1 MKKTAYVFSLLGMA
15 LLTASC
21 NEDAE
26 YFELPDQPDQM
37 HISAS
42 VTEVNLEKTRA
53 SETAITF
60 TWTKAVSP
68 LSSSDEIV
76 YGLRFY
82 ETDQKSEHVSDT
94 ISLGS
99 DVTTYSLT
107 HDQLNDIIMRWVYPG
122 ERISVTAQL
131 LAYVQNEQTY
141 VKPISSTVT
150 FTATCYE
157 KYSTF
162 LFLHT
167 VDPATGNQKEIKMEQ
182 RELGT
187 GVYEAYVENLT
198 ACDYYFTTGSTPY
211 PAYEA
216 DADGKLKYVETGDD
230 DNPTY
235 SMFSTAETG
244 KRTFIVDV
252 NDGFNDCRVLDIVQ
266 LPTPGSMWIVGDATL
281 VGWPSGENKPATP
294 AGMFSMVGSA
304 REPYIYAWTGDFT
317 AGKEFKVLLTTEYS
331 GLTFYAPAQGVD
343 PAENHELG
351 EPRTENGM
359 DFKWVPTT
367 SGRYT
372 FTLYLLR
379 TDLHTSFVEA
389 SEE

>member
-15 LLTASC
+15 LLMASC

-68 LSSSDEIV
+68 LSSSDKIV

-107 HDQLNDIIMRWVYPG
+107 HDKLNDIIMRWVYPG

-198 ACDYYFTTGSTPY
+198 ACDYYFTTGSTQ
-211 PAYEA
+211 
-216 DADGKLKYVETGDD
+216 
-230 DNPTY
+230 
-235 SMFSTAETG
+235 
-244 KRTFIVDV
+244 I
-252 NDGFNDCRVLDIVQ
+252 
-266 LPTPGSMWIVGDATL
+266 
-281 VGWPSGENKPATP
+281 
-294 AGMFSMVGSA
+294 
-304 REPYIYAWTGDFT
+304 
-317 AGKEFKVLLTTEYS
+317 
-331 GLTFYAPAQGVD
+331 
-343 PAENHELG
+343 
-351 EPRTENGM
+351 
-359 DFKWVPTT
+359 
-367 SGRYT
+367 GRA
-372 FTLYLLR
+372 
-379 TDLHTSFVEA
+379 HV
-389 SEE
+389 